1 MDNERASIQ
10 QLIHHFN
17 LAAIRFEKLPSNT
30 PIQIVIVPG
39 NEAVKSLANQLQ
51 DAGLDVRAI
60 LYPTVPKNSERLR
73 IILHA
78 FNSIEELNVLI
89 QLLQ

>member
-1 MDNERASIQ
+1 
-10 QLIHHFN
+10 L
-17 LAAIRFEKLPSNT
+17 
-30 PIQIVIVPG
+30 
-39 NEAVKSLANQLQ
+39 LANQLQ

-78 FNSIEELNVLI
+78 FNTMEELNTLI